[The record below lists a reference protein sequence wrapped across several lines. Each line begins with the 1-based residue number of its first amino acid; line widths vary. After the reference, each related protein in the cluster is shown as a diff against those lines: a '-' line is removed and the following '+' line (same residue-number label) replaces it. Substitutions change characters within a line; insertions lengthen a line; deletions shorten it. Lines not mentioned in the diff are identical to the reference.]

1 MEKKNSH
8 GMDAAMAW
16 KAVGAAF
23 AKLTPQAQA
32 YSKFGYRKY
41 AVLPT
46 PDAPI
51 MIQCTSS
58 LSTSAVMPC

>member
-23 AKLTPQAQA
+23 AKLTPQGFD
-32 YSKFGYRKY
+32 YFFW
-41 AVLPT
+41 
-46 PDAPI
+46 
-51 MIQCTSS
+51 
-58 LSTSAVMPC
+58 